1 MISNDIKLT
10 ECQICFER
18 FNKTNKEPKILN
30 CGHTFC
36 KECLI
41 HIQKR
46 IEEIN
51 CSICGK
57 KHSEKNIEDFTTNR
71 VLYDLLYFPTVEI
84 KNEEDKKAFKVILI
98 GPVYSG
104 KSSLIRQYIYK
115 QFNDK
120 YNVTVGFDFDTKKI
134 KIENQIL
141 KLQIWDTAGTEL
153 YQSLTSSFIR
163 NSHVG
168 IVVFD
173 ITNRKGFE
181 ECKNWIDIYRQYQ
194 SEEKNELIYLVGNKI
209 DLAEKSRVVSKEEG
223 QNFCINN
230 KLRDYFEVSAKTGE
244 KVENLFQNIAKD
256 LVDVEFKE
264 NGNIKL
270 KIANEKKSYNYS
282 CFQKISNNIKK
293 SLRQLLYPCG
303 ITERKMD

>member
-57 KHSEKNIEDFTTNR
+57 KQSEKNVEAFATNR
-71 VLYDLLYFPTVEI
+71 LVFDLLYLPNVEI
-84 KNEEDKKAFKVILI
+84 KNEKDKKAFKVILI
-98 GPVYSG
+98 GPAYSG

-120 YNVTVGFDFDTKKI
+120 YNVTIGFDFDTKKI
-134 KIENQIL
+134 KIENHIL
-141 KLQIWDTAGTEL
+141 NLQIWDTAGTEL
-153 YQSLTSSFIR
+153 YQSLTSSYIR

-173 ITNRKGFE
+173 ITKRKGFE
-181 ECKNWIDIYRQYQ
+181 ECKNWINVYRQYQ
-194 SEEKNELIYLVGNKI
+194 SREKKELIYLVGNKI
-209 DLAEKSRVVSKEEG
+209 DLSEELRVVSKEEG
-223 QNFCINN
+223 ENFCKIIN
-230 KLRDYFEVSAKTGE
+230 
-244 KVENLFQNIAKD
+244 
-256 LVDVEFKE
+256 
-264 NGNIKL
+264 
-270 KIANEKKSYNYS
+270 
-282 CFQKISNNIKK
+282 
-293 SLRQLLYPCG
+293 
-303 ITERKMD
+303 

>member
-30 CGHTFC
+30 CGHTIC

-57 KHSEKNIEDFTTNR
+57 KQSEKNIEDFTTNR
-71 VLYDLLYFPTVEI
+71 VFYDLLYLPNVEI

-98 GPVYSG
+98 GPFYSG

-141 KLQIWDTAGTEL
+141 TLQIWDTAGTEL

-194 SEEKNELIYLVGNKI
+194 SGEKNELIYLVGNKI

-230 KLRDYFEVSAKTGE
+230 KLRNYFEVSAKTGE

-256 LVDVEFKE
+256 LVHVDFKE
-264 NGNIKL
+264 NENIKL
-270 KIANEKKSYNYS
+270 KTSNEKKSYYNS
-282 CFQKISNNIKK
+282 CIQKISNIKR
-293 SLRQLLYPCG
+293 SLRQLLDPCG
-303 ITERKMD
+303 LAERKMD